1 MKHVF
6 IALLLAGF
14 IMSASAQQKVK
25 VKTQDVPANVQ
36 TALKTA
42 FPDAKDIDW
51 TMKDG
56 MYKASFEVNGKDH
69 FAGINNSG
77 ELKIKG
83 SEILANQLPEAVTSA
98 IKSAYANWKIDDV
111 FQVEEDGTTS
121 YLIELDGK
129 PDKHV
134 YYTADGKLTKETE
147 DIG

>member
-14 IMSASAQQKVK
+14 TLSASAQQKVK

-51 TMKDG
+51 TLKEG

-69 FAGINNSG
+69 FA
-77 ELKIKG
+77 KITNDGQVKVKG
-83 SEILANQLPEAVTSA
+83 SEIMANQLPEAVTSA

-111 FQVEEDGTTS
+111 FQLEEDGTTS
-121 YLIELDGK
+121 YLIELDGH

-134 YYTADGKLTKETE
+134 YYTADGQLVKETE
-147 DIG
+147 DEG